1 LACVYPLYWTSQF
14 LLFFVPESLMGFWLG
29 DPIQIISISY
39 LQAMATVQ
47 PRAVF
52 PALWEALGFA
62 LFFTALIVALRGDRF
77 LTGTLA
83 IVVLGQSALLP
94 FLSLGIG
101 SSNVSPAIL
110 TGGTAAFGLI
120 ILGLYRT
127 LRRIGGMDFLD
138 RLALLSLLAV
148 LPQATLWLTFK
159 LAYPFFD
166 VRLLLMRLLPLYLA
180 ATIAAVLPA
189 RFSEAGFSGVRWTE
203 ILASSAAAG
212 LLIIAISLSAHA
224 LSAKFSG
231 SDGRALQTLSSIPKS
246 SRLEPVRV
254 LPEPHIRC

>member
-1 LACVYPLYWTSQF
+1 VSLAV
-14 LLFFVPESLMGFWLG
+14 
-29 DPIQIISISY
+29 
-39 LQAMATVQ
+39 
-47 PRAVF
+47 
-52 PALWEALGFA
+52 
-62 LFFTALIVALRGDRF
+62 
-77 LTGTLA
+77 
-83 IVVLGQSALLP
+83 
-94 FLSLGIG
+94 
-101 SSNVSPAIL
+101 L

-127 LRRIGGMDFLD
+127 LRRIGGVDFLD

-180 ATIAAVLPA
+180 ATIAAVLPS

-231 SDGRALQTLSSIPKS
+231 SHGRALQTLSSIPKS
-246 SRLEPVRV
+246 SQLEPVRV